1 MIDDNEI
8 KFADVDRDVSLDSIK
23 GNGFTKY
30 AMALAAGSGL
40 NMIVFGPRGSLKTAL
55 LNRFYQLLPLLSEEE
70 QIEAN
75 RINVACGL
83 GEAQNIRPFRVPHY
97 TASLEGMIGGGK
109 NLRPGEITL
118 AHNGVL
124 FLDDI
129 AEFRTCVLQALRV
142 PLERKKIT
150 LAREGVVTEYPAN
163 FQLIATAQHCLCGNR
178 TYDDERCLCSE
189 KGIGYY
195 TDKFLKPLGSRFEIA
210 VNVKEELSEFS
221 LADLRR
227 MVEKLRL
234 KAKERGGLISSLDI
248 NHECFKVPFFL
259 YKACDNANAE
269 KLTRLSRAIA
279 DLYDK
284 DKITKEDVNM
294 ATLFCN
300 FAYQKKNIRF
310 VTKTSRIR
318 GFYEFN

>member
-1 MIDDNEI
+1 MTNDNEI

-40 NMIVFGPRGSLKTAL
+40 NMIVFGPRGSKKTAL
-55 LNRFYQLLPLLSEEE
+55 LNRFCQLLPLLSEAEK
-70 QIEAN
+70 IEAN

-83 GEAQNIRPFRVPHY
+83 EEAQNIRPFRVPHY
-97 TASLEGMIGGGK
+97 TASLAGMIGGGK
-109 NLRPGEITL
+109 NPRPGEITL

-178 TYDDERCLCSE
+178 TYDDERCLCSD

-210 VNVKEELSEFS
+210 VNVKEELSE
-221 LADLRR
+221 
-227 MVEKLRL
+227 
-234 KAKERGGLISSLDI
+234 SSLDI
-248 NHECFKVPFFL
+248 NHECFKIPFFL
-259 YKACDNANAE
+259 DKACDNANAE

-300 FAYQKKNIRF
+300 FTYQ
-310 VTKTSRIR
+310 
-318 GFYEFN
+318 